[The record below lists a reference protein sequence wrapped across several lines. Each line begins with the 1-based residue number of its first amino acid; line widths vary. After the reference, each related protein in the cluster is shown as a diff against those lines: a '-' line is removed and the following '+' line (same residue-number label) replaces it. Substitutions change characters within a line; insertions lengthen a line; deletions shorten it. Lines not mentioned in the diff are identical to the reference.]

1 MDATT
6 NSRQA
11 KLVDCNHDI
20 YGALDHTRLLKIK
33 FLCTI
38 RFIVLNAPPRRFL
51 IKRSNRPKN
60 QYMIVKSCFDADDI
74 LNKL

>member
-20 YGALDHTRLLKIK
+20 YGALDHIHV
-33 FLCTI
+33 C
-38 RFIVLNAPPRRFL
+38 
-51 IKRSNRPKN
+51 
-60 QYMIVKSCFDADDI
+60 
-74 LNKL
+74 